1 VDLEEFKQKF
11 ENKPVVEEP
20 NSVTQNPLVSVCV
33 QSYQHAKYIKEC
45 LDGIL
50 MQETNFEYEIL
61 LGEDASTDGTREIC
75 IHYAEKYPDK
85 IRLFLHHR
93 ENNIAIEGSPTGRFI
108 FMTNLLTARGEYIAL
123 CEGDDYWT
131 DPYKL
136 QKQVDFLES
145 NPSYIIHSGKAQVL
159 KDNNLVKET
168 YSTLESK
175 TYDIKGFYTVNKVY
189 TCTVMFRNISRSTF
203 EFEFKLFGDWISYI
217 SLLSN
222 KPGNLAYVSNE
233 VYAVYRVHS
242 GGAMQR
248 VSQLYK
254 NAEAQITH
262 IYAINKFIKCEYS
275 EKDIQRIND
284 YCLVIFSHY
293 LNISEYKKCIN
304 IFYKNIEL
312 VKYHISVKGYL
323 SLLFRKIIP
332 KS

>member
-1 VDLEEFKQKF
+1 MTKPKVSVAMITYGHENYIEEAINGVLMQECDFEVELIIVNDYSPDNTHKTILEILK
-11 ENKPVVEEP
+11 NHP
-20 NSVTQNPLVSVCV
+20 NSSWI
-33 QSYQHAKYIKEC
+33 KYIKHNEN
-45 LDGIL
+45 LGML
-50 MQETNFEYEIL
+50 PNFIFALNKCQGRY
-61 LGEDASTDGTREIC
+61 
-75 IHYAEKYPDK
+75 
-85 IRLFLHHR
+85 
-93 ENNIAIEGSPTGRFI
+93 IAI
-108 FMTNLLTARGEYIAL
+108 

-136 QKQVDFLES
+136 QKQVYFLES
-145 NPSYIIHSGKAQVL
+145 HPSYIIHSGKAQVL
-159 KDNNLVKET
+159 KGNNLVKES

-175 TYDIKGFYTVNKVY
+175 TYDIKGFYTVNRVY
-189 TCTVMFRNISRSTF
+189 TCTVMFRNISRSTL
-203 EFEFKLFGDWISYI
+203 EFENKLFGDWILYI
-217 SLLSN
+217 SLLFS

-242 GGAMQR
+242 GGAMQK

-275 EKDIQRIND
+275 KKDIQRIND
-284 YCLVIFSHY
+284 YCLVISSHY

-304 IFYKNIEL
+304 ILYKNMEL

>member
-1 VDLEEFKQKF
+1 MKQSPK
-11 ENKPVVEEP
+11 
-20 NSVTQNPLVSVCV
+20 VSVCMIAYNHEKFIEEAINGV
-33 QSYQHAKYIKEC
+33 
-45 LDGIL
+45 L
-50 MQETNFEYEIL
+50 MQEYDFEVELVLVNDCSSDQTNEVIQNIIKTDPRASIINYINHEI
-61 LGEDASTDGTREIC
+61 
-75 IHYAEKYPDK
+75 
-85 IRLFLHHR
+85 
-93 ENNIAIEGSPTGRFI
+93 NIGMMPNFI
-108 FMTNLLTARGEYIAL
+108 FALAQCNGNYIAL

-136 QKQVDFLES
+136 QKQIDFLES
-145 NPSYIIHSGKAQVL
+145 HPNYIIHSGKAQVL

-168 YSTLESK
+168 YSNLESK
-175 TYDIKGFYTVNKVY
+175 TYDIKGFYTVNRVY

-203 EFEFKLFGDWISYI
+203 EFENKLFGDWIVYI
-217 SLLSN
+217 SLLSS

-242 GGAMQR
+242 GGAMQK

-304 IFYKNIEL
+304 ILYKNMEL